1 MSNSQSAHDVTACD
15 DDDGYGE
22 IGVYARRTGI
32 VAAAGDIHQDSHLVH
47 EMCWRCACLL
57 YAHTEMLMPILMFR
71 LFVFFVCLFFSLFS
85 IQILFIFSGTIAT
98 VGDILRD
105 CHLSSYACDV
115 LALHI
120 LVVLTHTHCL
130 MQYVYIEFSEVAR
143 SS

>member
-71 LFVFFVCLFFSLFS
+71 LFVFFVCLFFRFSLFRFYLYS
-85 IQILFIFSGTIAT
+85 VAQLQQWAT
-98 VGDILRD
+98 FCEI
-105 CHLSSYACDV
+105 
-115 LALHI
+115 
-120 LVVLTHTHCL
+120 VVFRLMHVMCWHCIYLLYSHTHT
-130 MQYVYIEFSEVAR
+130 V
-143 SS
+143 